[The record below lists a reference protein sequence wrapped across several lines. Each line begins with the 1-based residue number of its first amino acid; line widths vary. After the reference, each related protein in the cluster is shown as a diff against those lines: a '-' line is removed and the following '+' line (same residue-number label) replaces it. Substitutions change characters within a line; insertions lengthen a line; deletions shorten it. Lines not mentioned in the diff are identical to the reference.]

1 MGMTVQELIDEL
13 LKVEDKS
20 ASVVFEYNGRIFKT
34 SSRFEIC
41 EDFAGI
47 VIIRERN
54 NQTTGCYG
62 KENRRNI

>member
-1 MGMTVQELIDEL
+1 MTVQELNEAL
-13 LKVEDKS
+13 TEVKDKS
-20 ASVVFEYNGRIFKT
+20 ASVIFEDNGRIFKT

-54 NQTTGCYG
+54 NQM
-62 KENRRNI
+62 K

>member
-1 MGMTVQELIDEL
+1 MTVQECIEALENV
-13 LKVEDKS
+13 KDKS

-54 NQTTGCYG
+54 NQM
-62 KENRRNI
+62 E